1 MFNRIVGAALLIGVG
16 IIVFLRLRDTGDI
29 NLGYIIS
36 TFWPVILLYLGFN
49 NLKERNNVGGL
60 VLLTLGIY
68 FMGKNLGF
76 VSLSFGDLFRYAIP
90 AALVGGG
97 LYVLLSPRR
106 RDRKKHKEHSE
117 SHHSAPFPNHIPVEP
132 EPPMYSDLDQQFE
145 QKFGKTY
152 DHDDSSEGK
161 KSSGEEDYHFEHNQK
176 HQHKNK
182 HHKNNHH
189 KKKHEYNYSYEWDN
203 SEKNTG
209 YTYNDG
215 SKLNKSTFIGE
226 IKLGDEYYELKPT
239 NISQFIGDTVIDL
252 TKAQIP
258 YGETR
263 INISA
268 FIGDIKV
275 FTPRDMDLGIIVN
288 SNSFIGDMTVL
299 SETKS
304 GFMGN
309 VSAQTPNYKEAEKK
323 VRIVVSVFIGDVKV
337 NSVG

>member
-1 MFNRIVGAALLIGVG
+1 MFNRLVGAALLIGIG
-16 IIVFLRLRDTGDI
+16 IIVFYQLSTNGEI
-29 NLGYIIS
+29 SIGSIIS
-36 TFWPVILLYLGFN
+36 DFWPVIFLYLGLI
-49 NLKERNNVGGL
+49 NLKEKNVIGGFVLLGLGVYFLGRNLGL
-60 VLLTLGIY
+60 VY
-68 FMGKNLGF
+68 
-76 VSLSFGDLFRYAIP
+76 LSFGELFRYAIP
-90 AALVGGG
+90 IALVGGG

-106 RDRKKHKEHSE
+106 RDRKHSNEKEE
-117 SHHSAPFPNHIPVEP
+117 APEFHFPNNPP
-132 EPPMYSDLDQQFE
+132 EDPPTPMYSDLDQQFE
-145 QKFGKTY
+145 QKFGKSF
-152 DHDDSSEGK
+152 HEEK
-161 KSSGEEDYHFEHNQK
+161 KSDSGK
-176 HQHKNK
+176 HTFDEKEYINESQHKHGEHSYSK
-182 HHKNNHH
+182 HYD
-189 KKKHEYNYSYEWDN
+189 KHS
-203 SEKNTG
+203 S
-209 YTYNDG
+209 YTYNDS
-215 SKLNKSTFIGE
+215 SKLNKSTFIGD

-275 FTPRDMDLGIIVN
+275 YTPKDMDLGIIVN

-309 VSAQTPNYKEAEKK
+309 VSAQTPNYREAEKK

>member
-16 IIVFLRLRDTGDI
+16 VIVFLQLRYTGDI
-29 NLGYIIS
+29 SLGYIIS
-36 TFWPVILLYLGFN
+36 TFWPVILLYLGFI
-49 NLKERNNVGGL
+49 NLKEKNNVGGL
-60 VLLTLGIY
+60 VLLALGIY
-68 FMGKNLGF
+68 FMGKNLGY

-90 AALVGGG
+90 IALVGGG

-106 RDRKKHKEHSE
+106 RDRKHTGNSE
-117 SHHSAPFPNHIPVEP
+117 SHHSAPFPDHIPAEP

-145 QKFGKTY
+145 QKFGKPHHQRENTTP
-152 DHDDSSEGK
+152 G
-161 KSSGEEDYHFEHNQK
+161 KSSLNGDEDIFFDDKQNYKQK
-176 HQHKNK
+176 DKQ
-182 HHKNNHH
+182 
-189 KKKHEYNYSYEWDN
+189 KKEKYEYNYSYSWD
-203 SEKNTG
+203 SHEKNSS
-209 YTYNDG
+209 YAHDND
-215 SKLNKSTFIGE
+215 SKLNKSTFIGD

-239 NISQFIGDTVIDL
+239 NISLFIGDTVIDL

-275 FTPRDMDLGIIVN
+275 YTPRDMDLGIIVN

>member
-1 MFNRIVGAALLIGVG
+1 MFNRIIGAALLIGVG
-16 IIVFLRLRDTGDI
+16 IMVFLQLRYTGDI
-29 NLGYIIS
+29 SLGYIIS
-36 TFWPVILLYLGFN
+36 TFWPVILLYLGFI
-49 NLKERNNVGGL
+49 NLKEKNNVGGL
-60 VLLTLGIY
+60 VLLALGIY

-76 VSLSFGDLFRYAIP
+76 VSLSFGDMFRYAIP
-90 AALVGGG
+90 IALVGGG

-106 RDRKKHKEHSE
+106 RDRKHTENSE
-117 SHHSAPFPNHIPVEP
+117 SHHSSPFPNHIPAEP
-132 EPPMYSDLDQQFE
+132 QPPMYSDLDQQFE
-145 QKFGKTY
+145 QKFGKIY
-152 DHDDSSEGK
+152 DQDDSSESK
-161 KSSGEEDYHFEHNQK
+161 KSSLEEEFHFEDKLKHKHKHHN
-176 HQHKNK
+176 HNNK
-182 HHKNNHH
+182 HHKN
-189 KKKHEYNYSYEWDN
+189 KHEYNYSYEWDN

-209 YTYNDG
+209 YAYNDD
-215 SKLNKSTFIGE
+215 SKINKSTFIGE
-226 IKLGDEYYELKPT
+226 IKLGEEYYELKPT

-275 FTPRDMDLGIIVN
+275 YTPRDMDLGIIVN

-309 VSAQTPNYKEAEKK
+309 ISAQTPNYKEAEKK